1 MLILGLNFGAH
12 DPAAALVCDGV
23 PVAMLAQERI
33 SRIKYVPPEGPAR
46 AAEWCLQYA
55 GAKPQDIDAIAIGW
69 DHSLFPRAQRENAP
83 PRSIIGALPSGFAE
97 LPCLPP
103 VYRIRHHLAHAA
115 SAFYC
120 SGFDSAAVLI
130 VDGRGERESASLG
143 VANEGGIT
151 FSRHVP
157 IHESLGHFYRA
168 ASHYA
173 GLGKVGSHGG
183 EGKLM
188 GLAAYGVPVQEMPV
202 RVEADGPEL
211 RAELLAELASP
222 DKTGK
227 HMNQDQRMRE
237 WFAEFCFPYSEA
249 LSNEIMAYAQFA
261 ASVQS
266 VVEQAIVALATSL
279 RQKTGQSRLVLAGGV
294 ALNCTANGVL
304 ADSQI
309 YEDMFVP
316 PISADDGVSLGAALE
331 AYRQLC
337 GDNTGPTAFPRMRN
351 AFLGPE
357 YSNSRCRQA
366 LDEAGL
372 PVREV
377 TDDILVQEV
386 AQHLASG
393 KIVAWFQGR
402 AEIGPRALG
411 ARSILADPRD
421 RSVLSRLNR
430 LKGREIWR
438 PVAPSVLAEEFSA
451 YFKGSFQS
459 PFMNVATQVRAEVR
473 ARVPAIVH
481 VDGSARPQ
489 AIVQADA
496 PLYWSLVD
504 QFRRLTGIPLVVNT
518 SFNLGHEPI
527 VHTPTQAIRSFLA
540 GGFDVLALGNHVVCR
555 SDCRWPV
562 QQ

>member
-1 MLILGLNFGAH
+1 MLILGLNTGSH
-12 DPAAALVCDGV
+12 DASAALVCDGV

-33 SRIKYVPPEGPAR
+33 SRIKYAPGDGPAR

-69 DHSLFPRAQRENAP
+69 DHSLFPRAQRQNDP
-83 PRSIIGALPSGFAE
+83 PRSIIGALPSGFTE

-103 VYRIRHHLAHAA
+103 VYRIRHHRAHAA

-120 SGFDSAAVLI
+120 SGFDHAAVLI

-151 FSRHVP
+151 FSRHIPV
-157 IHESLGHFYRA
+157 HDSLGYLYRA
-168 ASHYA
+168 AGHYA
-173 GLGKVGSHGG
+173 GLGKVGTRGA

-188 GLAAYGVPVQEMPV
+188 GLAAYGVPGQEMPM
-202 RVEADGPEL
+202 RVTADGPT
-211 RAELLAELASP
+211 LLAELALP

-227 HMNQDQRMRE
+227 QMSHEDRLRA
-237 WFAEFCFPYSEA
+237 WFTEFCFPYAEA
-249 LSNEIMAYAQFA
+249 LNDEVMAYAQFA

-266 VVEQAIVALATSL
+266 VTEQAIVALATSL
-279 RQKTGQSRLVLAGGV
+279 RQKTGESHLVLAGGV

-316 PISADDGVSLGAALE
+316 PISADEGVSLGAALD

-337 GDNTGPTAFPRMRN
+337 GDKTGPTAFPRMGN

-357 YSNSRCRQA
+357 YSNARCRQA

-372 PVREV
+372 PVREL
-377 TDDILVQEV
+377 TDDVLVQEV

-451 YFKGSFQS
+451 YFAGSFQS
-459 PFMNVATQVRAEVR
+459 PFMNVATQVRPEVR
-473 ARVPAIVH
+473 AQVPAIVH

-489 AIVQADA
+489 AIVRADA

-504 QFRRLTGIPLVVNT
+504 QFRRITGIPLVVNT
-518 SFNLGHEPI
+518 SFNLRHEPI

-540 GGFDVLALGNHVVCR
+540 GGFDVLALGNHVLCR
-555 SDCRWPV
+555 SDCHWPSSSER
-562 QQ
+562 

>member
-1 MLILGLNFGAH
+1 MLILGLNTASH
-12 DPAAALVCDGV
+12 DPSAALVCDGV

-33 SRIKYVPPEGPAR
+33 SRIKYVPPEGPAG

-69 DHSLFPRAQRENAP
+69 DHSLFLKAQRQNDP
-83 PRSIIGALPSGFAE
+83 PRSITGALPPGFAE

-120 SGFDSAAVLI
+120 SGFDRAAVLI

-151 FSRHVP
+151 FSRHISV
-157 IHESLGHFYRA
+157 HDSLGHFYRA

-173 GLGKVGSHGG
+173 GLGKVGTRGA

-188 GLAAYGVPVQEMPV
+188 GLAAYGVPGLEMPV
-202 RVEADGPEL
+202 QVTADGP
-211 RAELLAELASP
+211 ELLAELASP
-222 DKTGK
+222 DKTIERKSHEG
-227 HMNQDQRMRE
+227 RLRA

-249 LSNEIMAYAQFA
+249 LSDEVMAYAQFA

-266 VVEQAIVALATSL
+266 VVEQSIIALATSL
-279 RQKTGQSRLVLAGGV
+279 RQKTGQSHLVLAGGV

-304 ADSQI
+304 AHSQI

-337 GDNTGPTAFPRMRN
+337 GGKTEPTAFPRMRN

-357 YSNSRCRQA
+357 YSNARCRQA

-372 PVREV
+372 PVREL
-377 TDDILVQEV
+377 TDDVLVLEV

-411 ARSILADPRD
+411 ARSVLADPRD

-430 LKGREIWR
+430 LKGREVWR

-451 YFKGSFQS
+451 YFEGSFQS
-459 PFMNVATQVRAEVR
+459 PFMNVATQVRPEVR

-489 AIVQADA
+489 AIVRADA

-504 QFRRLTGIPLVVNT
+504 QFRRITGIPLVVNT
-518 SFNLGHEPI
+518 SLNLGHEPI

-555 SDCRWPV
+555 SDCRWPAASGH
-562 QQ
+562 

>member
-1 MLILGLNFGAH
+1 MLILGLNFGTH

-33 SRIKYVPPEGPAR
+33 SRIKYAPPEGPAR
-46 AAEWCLQYA
+46 AAEWCLQHA

-69 DHSLFPRAQRENAP
+69 DHSLFPRAQRQNDP
-83 PRSIIGALPSGFAE
+83 PRSVIGALPAGFAE
-97 LPCLPP
+97 LPLLPP

-120 SGFDSAAVLI
+120 SGFDRAAVLI

-143 VANEGGIT
+143 VASEAGIVL
-151 FSRHVP
+151 SRQIPVHD
-157 IHESLGHFYRA
+157 SLGYLYRA

-173 GLGKVGSHGG
+173 GLGKVGSRGA

-188 GLAAYGVPVQEMPV
+188 GLAAYGVPGQEMPM
-202 RVEADGPEL
+202 RVTADGPVL
-211 RAELLAELASP
+211 RAELAAP
-222 DKTGK
+222 DQAGR
-227 HMNQDQRMRE
+227 HLNHEGRLRA
-237 WFAEFCFPYSEA
+237 WFAESCFPYAEA
-249 LSNEIMAYAQFA
+249 LTDEVMAYAQFA

-279 RQKTGQSRLVLAGGV
+279 RQQTGQSRLVLAGGV

-304 ADSQI
+304 ADRQI
-309 YEDMFVP
+309 FQDMFVP
-316 PISADDGVSLGAALE
+316 PISADEGVSLGAALE
-331 AYRQLC
+331 AYRQIC
-337 GDNTGPTAFPRMRN
+337 GDKAGPTAFPRMRN

-357 YSNSRCRQA
+357 YSTAQCREA

-377 TDDILVQEV
+377 TDDVLVHEV
-386 AQHLASG
+386 AQHLAAG

-421 RSVLSRLNR
+421 RSLLSRLNR

-438 PVAPSVLAEEFSA
+438 PVAPSVLAEEFST
-451 YFKGSFQS
+451 YFAGSFQS
-459 PFMNVATQVRAEVR
+459 PFMNVATQVRPEVR
-473 ARVPAIVH
+473 ARVPAVVH

-489 AIVQADA
+489 AIVRDDA

-504 QFRRLTGIPLVVNT
+504 QFRQITGIPLVVNT

-540 GGFDVLALGNHVVCR
+540 GGFDVLALGNHLVGRAECP
-555 SDCRWPV
+555 WPV
-562 QQ
+562 QR

>member
-1 MLILGLNFGAH
+1 MLILGLNFGSH
-12 DPAAALVCDGV
+12 DPSAALVCDGV

-55 GAKPQDIDAIAIGW
+55 DAKPQDIDAIAIGW

-83 PRSIIGALPSGFAE
+83 PRSIIGALPPGFAE

-103 VYRIRHHLAHAA
+103 VYRIRHHRAHAA

-120 SGFDSAAVLI
+120 SGFDRAAVLI

-151 FSRHVP
+151 FSRHIPV
-157 IHESLGHFYRA
+157 HDSLGHFYRA

-173 GLGKVGSHGG
+173 GLGKIGTRGA

-188 GLAAYGVPVQEMPV
+188 GLAAYGVPGQEMPV
-202 RVEADGPEL
+202 QVTADGPTL

-222 DKTGK
+222 DKTGRRRG
-227 HMNQDQRMRE
+227 HEERLRA

-249 LSNEIMAYAQFA
+249 LSDEVMAYAQFA
-261 ASVQS
+261 ASAQS
-266 VVEQAIVALATSL
+266 VVEQAVVALATSL
-279 RQKTGQSRLVLAGGV
+279 RQETGQSHLVLAGGV

-316 PISADDGVSLGAALE
+316 PISADEGVSLGAALD
-331 AYRQLC
+331 AYRQIC
-337 GDNTGPTAFPRMRN
+337 GGKTGPTAFPRMRN

-357 YSNSRCRQA
+357 YSNARCRQA

-372 PVREV
+372 PVREI
-377 TDDILVQEV
+377 TDDVLVQEV

-451 YFKGSFQS
+451 YFAGSFRS
-459 PFMNVATQVRAEVR
+459 PFMNVATQVRPEVR

-489 AIVQADA
+489 TIVRVDA

-504 QFRRLTGIPLVVNT
+504 QFRRITGIPLVVNT
-518 SFNLGHEPI
+518 SFNLRHEPI

-555 SDCRWPV
+555 SDCHWLA